1 MDKFDRAAD
10 DEIMD
15 LINEIDL
22 SEPAA
27 ASESANDV
35 LLDMGTNV
43 RESMA
48 ELTEGIVYS
57 TDVFIG
63 EDDERILAEFERA
76 VNSGLVSEDTNIA
89 KLPDP
94 TGYQIEYPSRSKF
107 KPIKDVEVEIDS
119 TGQEIYDEIAAFF
132 GCK

>member
-1 MDKFDRAAD
+1 MDEFDKAAD

-22 SEPAA
+22 SDLAT

-35 LLDMGTNV
+35 LPDMGTNV

-48 ELTEGIVYS
+48 ELTESIVYS

-63 EDDERILAEFERA
+63 EDDERLLAEFERA
-76 VNSGLVSEDTNIA
+76 VNSGLVS
-89 KLPDP
+89 
-94 TGYQIEYPSRSKF
+94 
-107 KPIKDVEVEIDS
+107 
-119 TGQEIYDEIAAFF
+119 
-132 GCK
+132 